1 MANFK
6 GAQSITMPV
15 AAATELAQYR
25 FVGVD
30 SNGRLG
36 YPAANAETIGV
47 TLSDS
52 PASNDL
58 AVPVAIRNGGAV
70 KVECDG
76 AVTAGNRVTFEATT
90 GKITTTG
97 ATAAN
102 HVGVALETGADG
114 EIIAVAL
121 V

>member
-6 GAQSITMPV
+6 NAESITMPV
-15 AAATELAQYR
+15 AAATVLAQHR
-25 FVGVD
+25 FVGVA
-30 SNGRLG
+30 STGLIG
-36 YPAANAETIGV
+36 YPAANAVVLGV

-58 AVPVAIRNGGAV
+58 GVPVAIRNGGVV

-90 GKITTTG
+90 GKVTTTG
-97 ATAAN
+97 ATADNQVGLA
-102 HVGVALETGADG
+102 VETGVDGQIIGVAL
-114 EIIAVAL
+114 V
-121 V
+121 